1 MWAEEVHR
9 WHASLTR
16 PGGVQPVLDVQDLFV
31 LGPGEGLL
39 TDLVIFGDLL
49 LEDWAQRS
57 CQGCCAQGMPGT
69 QPAHTEPA
77 HTGTFPVWSPSDPTG
92 PRVLLPTRI
101 TSGRSVGS
109 LVQCFRPNGFFSTA
123 DCGSYLPSLQSSR

>member
-1 MWAEEVHR
+1 MEGVH
-9 WHASLTR
+9 WGHASLTR

-39 TDLVIFGDLL
+39 TDLVILGDLL
-49 LEDWAQRS
+49 LEDSAQRS
-57 CQGCCAQGMPGT
+57 RQGHSAQGMLGT

-77 HTGTFPVWSPSDPTG
+77 RTGTFPVQSPSDPTD

-109 LVQCFRPNGFFSTA
+109 LVQCFRPSGFFSTA
-123 DCGSYLPSLQSSR
+123 GCGSYSPSLQSS